1 MIEKV
6 YLKYLDK
13 VSDVAH
19 VVGIDVSENPGLI
32 GKSNLAKE
40 VLSVASIHNASRAW
54 ENPGWHRI
62 VIGAIGGRISAGVI
76 SIIQN
81 YGYSNG
87 GGVIFAFMGSGYI
100 IPNISVL
107 CKAGNGFSKIRI
119 LRSAIPNNTSLLID
133 VYYIKEN
140 SNNIWC
146 SLANSPGDVTLTD
159 FADTIVDIPEG
170 FNATE
175 FEI

>member
-6 YLKYLDK
+6 YLKDLDK

-40 VLSVASIHNASRAW
+40 VLSMASIYNASRRW

-62 VIGAIGGRISAGVI
+62 ITGDKGGRISTGVI
-76 SIIQN
+76 SLIQN
-81 YGYSNG
+81 YNLSNG

-100 IPNISVL
+100 TPNISVL
-107 CKAGNGFSKIRI
+107 CKAGDGFSKIRI
-119 LRSAIPNNTSLLID
+119 LRSKIPNDTSLLID
-133 VYYIKEN
+133 VYYIKAN
-140 SNNIWC
+140 SNEIRC
-146 SLANSPGDVTLTD
+146 SLANSTGGVSLTD
-159 FADTIVDIPEG
+159 FADTVADIPEG
-170 FNATE
+170 FNVTE